1 MALNESDSKEED
13 YSDSE
18 SEEFYK
24 LHLEN
29 VKKIKKRFLKK
40 ESLFSHCFISP
51 VDHFLCLC
59 FGTLQP
65 DLQVKEKNL
74 SSSSSSEEAKVKNRS
89 SH

>member
-29 VKKIKKRFLKK
+29 VKKIKKDF
-40 ESLFSHCFISP
+40 
-51 VDHFLCLC
+51 
-59 FGTLQP
+59 
-65 DLQVKEKNL
+65 
-74 SSSSSSEEAKVKNRS
+74 
-89 SH
+89 